1 MQSNLEMPTFSPQH
15 GFENYLCYHY
25 YHYILAAGKLGRID
39 SNKTELGY
47 FILTSWCEIIWMKSS
62 SISLE
67 GYSSKMQKVSRCR
80 PKVSNKMFL
89 ATRQEFITTKVPPV
103 QSITDIV
110 SLLDYY
116 CSPECLFGPILLLIF
131 S

>member
-1 MQSNLEMPTFSPQH
+1 
-15 GFENYLCYHY
+15 
-25 YHYILAAGKLGRID
+25 
-39 SNKTELGY
+39 
-47 FILTSWCEIIWMKSS
+47 
-62 SISLE
+62 
-67 GYSSKMQKVSRCR
+67 MQKVSRCR